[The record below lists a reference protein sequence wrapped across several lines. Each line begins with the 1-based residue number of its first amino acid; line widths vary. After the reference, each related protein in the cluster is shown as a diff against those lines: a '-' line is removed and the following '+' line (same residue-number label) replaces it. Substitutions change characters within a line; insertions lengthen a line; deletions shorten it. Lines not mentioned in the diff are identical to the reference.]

1 MTSIITPTFVMDL
14 KTRVQDIANE
24 DYQRLKQ
31 DIWWNKI
38 ATTLNSTTK
47 KERLSW
53 LLSTGTLEEVAHD
66 GGEVANDTL
75 LRASTEF
82 ENKFVRKGLKVK
94 FEEFEDLDGGAVML
108 AGGRV
113 AGRAGFDSISKWT
126 RDIAAHAAYWPQQ
139 KLAEAMIANPTA
151 YDQVAFFATN
161 HLVNPLDAGFGTFA
175 NDFTG
180 AASGSYPGA
189 LPIHD
194 VGAGSVTAEVA
205 LQNLARAIAYIRGF
219 IKMPNGVLLRKLR
232 VTGIMVPPELAARAT
247 QLTSAKFIAQSAASG
262 ALSGDVEGIISYL
275 NLGVP
280 IIADEL
286 GAASGGSATTYYLIV
301 QELSSPQMGAFIYS
315 NREPIQITY
324 VGPETDAELARS
336 RELQWIA
343 QGRNTVAPGH
353 PFQLFR
359 CRAT

>member
-1 MTSIITPTFVMDL
+1 MTSIITPTFVSDL

-38 ATTLNSTTK
+38 ATTQNSTTK
-47 KERLSW
+47 KERLTW
-53 LLSTGTLEEVAHD
+53 LLSTGLLEEVAHD
-66 GGEVANDTL
+66 GGEVAYDTL

-113 AGRAGFDSISKWT
+113 AGRAGFDAISKWT

-139 KLAEAMIANPTA
+139 KLAEAIIANPTA
-151 YDQVAFFATN
+151 YDAKSFFATD
-161 HLVNPLDAGFGTFA
+161 HPVNPLDASFGTFA

-180 AASGSYPGA
+180 GASGSYPGA
-189 LPIHD
+189 LPID
-194 VGAGSVTAEVA
+194 TGVTAEVA
-205 LQNLARAIAYIRGF
+205 LQNLAKAIAYIRGF

-262 ALSGDVEGIISYL
+262 ALSGDIVGLVSYL

-286 GAASGGSATTYYLIV
+286 GAAMGGSATTYYLIV

-315 NREPIQITY
+315 NREPITISY

>member
-1 MTSIITPTFVMDL
+1 MTSIITPTFVSDL

-24 DYQRLKQ
+24 DYQRLAQ

-38 ATTLNSTTK
+38 ATTVNSTTK

-53 LLSTGTLEEVAHD
+53 LLSTAELEEVAHD
-66 GGEVANDTL
+66 GGEVAYDTL

-108 AGGRV
+108 SGGRL
-113 AGRAGFDSISKWT
+113 AGRAGFDSITKWT

-139 KLAEAMIANPTA
+139 QLAKAIIANPTT
-151 YDQVAFFATN
+151 YDTKAFFATD
-161 HLVNPLDAGFGTFA
+161 HPVNPFDASLGTFA
-175 NDFTG
+175 NDFTST
-180 AASGSYPGA
+180 ASGSYPGA
-189 LPIHD
+189 LPID
-194 VGAGSVTAEVA
+194 TSVTAEVA
-205 LQNLARAIAYIRGF
+205 LNNLAKAVAYVRGA
-219 IKMPNGVLLRKLR
+219 IKMPNGVLPRKLR

-247 QLTSAKFIAQSAASG
+247 LLTSAKFIAQSAASG
-262 ALSGDVEGIISYL
+262 ALTGDIQAVVSYL

-286 GAASGGSATTYYLIV
+286 GAAMGGSATTYYLIV

-324 VGPETDAELARS
+324 VGPETDAELARA

>member
-1 MTSIITPTFVMDL
+1 MTSIITPTFVADL

-47 KERLSW
+47 KERLTW
-53 LLSTGTLEEVAHD
+53 LLSTGLLEEVAHD
-66 GGEVANDTL
+66 GGEVAYDTL
-75 LRASTEF
+75 MRATTEF

-94 FEEFEDLDGGAVML
+94 FEEFDDLDGGAIML
-108 AGGRV
+108 SGGRV

-139 KLAEAMIANPTA
+139 KLAEAIIANPTA
-151 YDQVAFFATN
+151 YDAKAFFATD
-161 HLVNPLDAGFGTFA
+161 HPVNPLDASFGTFA

-180 AASGSYPGA
+180 ASSGSYPGA
-189 LPIHD
+189 LPID
-194 VGAGSVTAEVA
+194 TSVTAEVA
-205 LQNLARAIAYIRGF
+205 LQNLAKAIAYVRGF
-219 IKMPNGVLLRKLR
+219 VKMPNGVLLRKLR

-262 ALSGDVEGIISYL
+262 ALSGDIEGIVSYL

-286 GAASGGSATTYYLIV
+286 GAAMGGSATTYYLIV

-315 NREPIQITY
+315 NREPITITY
-324 VGPETDAELARS
+324 VGPETDAELARA

>member
-1 MTSIITPTFVMDL
+1 MTSIINPTFVSDL

-47 KERLSW
+47 KERLTW
-53 LLSTGTLEEVAHD
+53 LLSTGLLEEVAHD
-66 GGEVANDTL
+66 GGEVAYDTL

-108 AGGRV
+108 SGGRL
-113 AGRAGFDSISKWT
+113 AGRAGFDAISKWT

-139 KLAEAMIANPTA
+139 KLAEAIIANPTA
-151 YDQVAFFATN
+151 YDAKTFFATD
-161 HLVNPLDAGFGTFA
+161 HPVNPLDASFGTFA

-180 AASGSYPGA
+180 GASGAYPGA
-189 LPIHD
+189 LPID
-194 VGAGSVTAEVA
+194 GANVETA
-205 LQNLARAIAYIRGF
+205 LGNLAKAIAYIRGF

-232 VTGIMVPPELAARAT
+232 VTGIIVPPELAARAT

-262 ALSGDVEGIISYL
+262 ALSGDIEGIVSYL
-275 NLGVP
+275 NLGTP

-286 GAASGGSATTYYLIV
+286 GAAMGGSATTYYLIV

-315 NREPIQITY
+315 NREPITISY
-324 VGPETDAELARS
+324 VGPETDAELARA